1 MAKIY
6 FNGDGED
13 ILIEDLQPSPID
25 DHGTGGVNT
34 SLY

>member
-1 MAKIY
+1 MGRIY
-6 FNGDGED
+6 FDEDED